1 MPRAVGQAGLRRR
14 PPLPAVPGAPGGG
27 HGRRSRSGA
36 RRRAPGHDRR
46 ERARPRPWPRAE
58 RARRRALRRGR
69 GPARRAQRGQ
79 PDRRARRRALPPGR
93 LRSRRRME
101 RRPAV
106 GHGPR
111 PVDPAARSAGASWGS
126 PSRSPRSASAGTAS
140 APPTTRASTTTSGRS
155 WTSWSRPRSC
165 ACARWT
171 GRSGGSARP
180 RDGCAGACSS
190 RSPPARA
197 AGAAPGCAPEPRQ
210 SVLVDLDVDVHAG
223 HERHAARVR
232 DRDLD
237 RDHLRDLLEVAR
249 RVGLR
254 EQ

>member
-1 MPRAVGQAGLRRR
+1 MDRPIVRRSAHSHRDQYDNASATGQLAQGGRIVPSAVGQAGLRRR

-46 ERARPRPWPRAE
+46 ERARPRPRPGAE

-93 LRSRRRME
+93 LRGRRRME

-126 PSRSPRSASAGTAS
+126 PSRSPRSASAGAAS

-155 WTSWSRPRSC
+155 WTSWSRPRGC

-180 RDGCAGACSS
+180 RDGCAGALLFALSARTS
-190 RSPPARA
+190 RRSGP
-197 AGAAPGCAPEPRQ
+197 
-210 SVLVDLDVDVHAG
+210 
-223 HERHAARVR
+223 RVR
-232 DRDLD
+232 PRDRGSQFLWI
-237 RDHLRDLLEVAR
+237 LT
-249 RVGLR
+249 
-254 EQ
+254 